1 MNLKKIQ
8 AMPFAPFHEES
19 KVRWKVTVKV
29 KEPVVDGERLLV
41 VDFLENLSCTAYRRD
56 MPSFRIVC
64 AKKSKEVKGINHE
77 GRIQQKVL
85 NCFSTPMWWYNEYV
99 LISPREEEALRRFL
113 KAEKTENHQMD
124 NLCKWIKQTRQE
136 MKKRSMEKRGELMD
150 EDYRLCP
157 EALPEGLIDY
167 IRREVLPEDRV
178 IIYKRGNVNG
188 ICTVCGTQVHARGR
202 RFTQSAYATCPNCGA
217 RVICVLE
224 DGCAFAANYIENI
237 VAVQKGTDGETVFF
251 RQWLLH
257 RDNSAR
263 WEHIEDF
270 LQETVRY
277 AIRGNKTAKW
287 QKQGKESYY
296 MRTERYELDEWTRWQ
311 DNRIYDGSYFFY
323 PTGIEEALS
332 GTAMQ
337 YADLEGYLEERGHN
351 KNPIYFLEYHARY
364 PVIEFLWK
372 AGYQNIVHNR
382 IFGMDRE
389 NRNAI
394 LWERKKLKECFK
406 FPLRILKLMPPEEW
420 SLNDIQRVNDLWE
433 KYGGKVTDTEIR
445 LVLQSKVDIQLWSRA
460 TTYANAGRILKYI
473 KNQTDKRKEKNPDKR
488 SISQNDTAQA
498 YRDYLQECEQLH
510 LDLHDKEI
518 LFPKDLTAAHNRTM
532 EQVKFEKNKA
542 DQEKFQKAVEKLEK
556 FAWGEGEFFIR
567 PAREQMELTAEGKAL
582 HHCVGGYIKRMAEGE
597 TAIFFLRKVSEPDK
611 PFYTLELQKKR
622 VIQCR
627 TEHNASYDRKPDVKK
642 FVDMWME
649 KVVKKGGKKKAKEAT
664 A

>member
-19 KVRWKVTVKV
+19 KVRWKVTV

-263 WEHIEDF
+263 WEHIENF

-287 QKQGKESYY
+287 QKQGKDSYY

-311 DNRIYDGSYFFY
+311 GNRIYDGSYFFY
-323 PTGIEEALS
+323 TGGIEEALS

-372 AGYQNIVHNR
+372 AGYRNIVHSR
-382 IFGMDRE
+382 VFGMSKE

-582 HHCVGGYIKRMAEGE
+582 HHCVGGYIKRMAEEE

-627 TEHNASYDRKPDVKK
+627 TEHNASYDRNPDVKN

-649 KVVKKGGKKKAKEAT
+649 KVVKKGGNKKAKEA
-664 A
+664 AA

>member
-8 AMPFAPFHEES
+8 AMPFAPFCEES
-19 KVRWKVTVKV
+19 GVRWKVTV
-29 KEPVVDGERLLV
+29 KEPVVDGERMLV
-41 VDFLENLSCTAYRRD
+41 VDFLENTACVSYKRET
-56 MPSFRIVC
+56 PSFRIVC
-64 AKKSKEVKGINHE
+64 GKRSREVKGITHE
-77 GRIQQKVL
+77 GKIQQKVL
-85 NCFSTPMWWYNEYV
+85 DSFRRFAGEYAI
-99 LISPREEEALRRFL
+99 ISPREEEAMRRFL
-113 KAEKTENHQMD
+113 KAEKTGNHQLD
-124 NLCKWIKQTRQE
+124 NLCKWIEQTRRE
-136 MKKRSMEKRGELMD
+136 MKKRSMEERGELMD

-167 IRREVLPEDRV
+167 IRREVLPKDRV

-188 ICTVCGTQVHARGR
+188 ICTVCGTQVRAMGR
-202 RFTQSAYATCPNCGA
+202 RFTQSTRVNCPNCGA
-217 RVICVLE
+217 RVSCVLE

-237 VAVQKGTDGETVFF
+237 VAVQKGTDGKTVFF
-251 RQWLLH
+251 RQWLLR
-257 RDNSAR
+257 RDHAAR

-270 LQETVRY
+270 LHETVRY
-277 AIRGNKTAKW
+277 AIRGAKTAKW
-287 QKQGKESYY
+287 QKQGKWNYY
-296 MRTERYELDEWTRWQ
+296 MKTERYELDEWIRWS
-311 DNRIYDGSYFFY
+311 DNRIYDGGYYFY
-323 PTGIEEALS
+323 TGGIEEALQ

-337 YADLEGYLEERGHN
+337 YADLEGYLEEKRHN
-351 KNPIYFLEYHARY
+351 RNPIYFLEYHAKY

-372 AGYQNIVHNR
+372 AGYRNIVHNR

-420 SLNDIQRVNDLWE
+420 KLDDVQRANYLW
-433 KYGGKVTDTEIR
+433 KNYGERITDAEMQMA
-445 LVLQSKVDIQLWSRA
+445 LQSRTDVQSLTGA
-460 TTYANAGRILKYI
+460 MPYAGIGKILKYI
-473 KNQTDKRKEKNPDKR
+473 QKQTEKRKEEKGHTTYTPEGIIR
-488 SISQNDTAQA
+488 A
-498 YRDYLQECEQLH
+498 YRDYLRECEQLH
-510 LDLHDKEI
+510 FDLHDREI

-556 FAWGEGEFFIR
+556 FAWSEGEFFIR
-567 PAREQMELTAEGKAL
+567 PAREQMELMAEGKAL

-627 TEHNASYDRKPDVKK
+627 TDHNASYDRNPDVKN

-649 KVVKKGGKKKAKEAT
+649 KVVLKGKKKAKEA
-664 A
+664 AA

>member
-8 AMPFAPFHEES
+8 AMPFAPFCEES
-19 KVRWKVTVKV
+19 EVRWKVTV

-41 VDFLENLSCTAYRRD
+41 VDFLKNTACNVYARNT
-56 MPSFRIVC
+56 PSFRIVC

-85 NCFSTPMWWYNEYV
+85 DCFSGSMWWNEYV

-113 KAEKTENHQMD
+113 KAEKTGNHQLD
-124 NLCKWIKQTRQE
+124 NLCTWVEQTRQE
-136 MKKRSMEKRGELMD
+136 MKKRSMEERGELMD

-157 EALPEGLIDY
+157 EALPEGMIDY
-167 IRREVLPEDRV
+167 IRREVLPKDRV

-202 RFTQSAYATCPNCGA
+202 RFTQSTRVNCPNCGA
-217 RVICVLE
+217 RVSCVLE
-224 DGCAFAANYIENI
+224 DGSAFAANYIENI
-237 VAVQKGTDGETVFF
+237 IAVQKGTDGKTVFF
-251 RQWLLH
+251 RQWLLR
-257 RDNSAR
+257 RDHTAR

-277 AIRGNKTAKW
+277 AIRGAKTAKW
-287 QKQGKESYY
+287 QKQGKDNYY
-296 MRTERYELDEWTRWQ
+296 MRTERYELDEWTRWS
-311 DNRIYDGSYFFY
+311 DNRIYDGGYYFY
-323 PTGIEEALS
+323 TGGIETALQ

-337 YADLEGYLEERGHN
+337 YADIDDYLAAERHN

-364 PVIEFLWK
+364 PVVEFLWK
-372 AGYQNIVHNR
+372 AGYRNIVHNR

-627 TEHNASYDRKPDVKK
+627 TEHNASYDRNPDVKN

-649 KVVKKGGKKKAKEAT
+649 KVVKKGGNKKAKEA
-664 A
+664 AA

>member
-19 KVRWKVTVKV
+19 KVRWKVTV

-167 IRREVLPEDRV
+167 IRREVLPKDRV
-178 IIYKRGNVNG
+178 IIYKKGNVQG
-188 ICTVCGTQVHARGR
+188 TCSVCGRKVHARGR
-202 RFTQSAYATCPNCGA
+202 RFVQGTRVNCPNCGTG
-217 RVICVLE
+217 VSCVLE
-224 DGCAFAANYIENI
+224 NGSAFASNYIENI

-372 AGYQNIVHNR
+372 AGYRNIVHNR

>member
-8 AMPFAPFHEES
+8 AMPFAPFCEES
-19 KVRWKVTVKV
+19 GVRWKVTV

-41 VDFLENLSCTAYRRD
+41 VDFLKNTACNVYARNT
-56 MPSFRIVC
+56 PSFRIVC
-64 AKKSKEVKGINHE
+64 AKKSKEVRGINHE
-77 GRIQQKVL
+77 GRMQQKVL
-85 NCFSTPMWWYNEYV
+85 DCFSGSMWWNEYV
-99 LISPREEEALRRFL
+99 LISPREEKLLQRFL
-113 KAEKTENHQMD
+113 KSTGTRNHQLD
-124 NLCKWIKQTRQE
+124 NLWKWVMQTRE
-136 MKKRSMEKRGELMD
+136 YMKTKDRKERGELMD

-157 EALPEGLIDY
+157 EALPGGLIDY
-167 IRREVLPEDRV
+167 IRREVLPKDRV

-202 RFTQSAYATCPNCGA
+202 RFTQSTRVNCPNCGA
-217 RVICVLE
+217 RVSCVLE
-224 DGCAFAANYIENI
+224 DGSAFAANYIENI
-237 VAVQKGTDGETVFF
+237 IAVQKGTDGKTVFF
-251 RQWLLH
+251 RQWLLR
-257 RDNSAR
+257 RDHTAR

-277 AIRGNKTAKW
+277 AIRGAKTAKW
-287 QKQGKESYY
+287 QKQGKDNYY
-296 MRTERYELDEWTRWQ
+296 MRTERYELDEWTRWS
-311 DNRIYDGSYFFY
+311 DNRIYDGGYYFY
-323 PTGIEEALS
+323 TGGIETALQ

-337 YADLEGYLEERGHN
+337 YADIDDYLAAERHN

-364 PVIEFLWK
+364 PVVEFLWK
-372 AGYQNIVHNR
+372 AGYRNIVHNR

-420 SLNDIQRVNDLWE
+420 NLNDIQRVNDLWE
-433 KYGGKVTDTEIR
+433 RYGGKITDTEIQ
-445 LVLQSKVDIQLWSRA
+445 LVLESKVDIQLWSGA
-460 TTYANAGRILKYI
+460 TPYANAGRILKYI
-473 KNQTDKRKEKNPDKR
+473 KNQTDKREEKNPDR
-488 SISQNDTAQA
+488 RIISQNDTARV

-510 LDLHDKEI
+510 IDLHDKEI

-532 EQVKFEKNKA
+532 EQVKFERNKA
-542 DQEKFQKAVEKLEK
+542 DQEKFQKAVEKLEN
-556 FAWGEGEFFIR
+556 FAWSEGEFFIR
-567 PAREQMELTAEGKAL
+567 PAREQMELMAEGKTL

-627 TEHNASYDRKPDVKK
+627 TEHNASYDRNPDVKN

-649 KVVKKGGKKKAKEAT
+649 KVVKKGGKKKAKEA
-664 A
+664 AA

>member
-19 KVRWKVTVKV
+19 KVRWKVTV

-372 AGYQNIVHNR
+372 AGYRNIVHNR

-627 TEHNASYDRKPDVKK
+627 TEHNASYDRNPDVKN

-649 KVVKKGGKKKAKEAT
+649 KVVKKGGKKKAKEA
-664 A
+664 AA

>member
-19 KVRWKVTVKV
+19 KVRWKVTV

-372 AGYQNIVHNR
+372 AGYRNIVHNR

-627 TEHNASYDRKPDVKK
+627 TEHNASYDRNPDVKN

-649 KVVKKGGKKKAKEAT
+649 KVVKKGGNKKAKEA
-664 A
+664 AA

>member
-1 MNLKKIQ
+1 MNLKEIQ
-8 AMPFAPFHEES
+8 AMPFAPFCEES
-19 KVRWKVTVKV
+19 GVRWKVTV

-41 VDFLENLSCTAYRRD
+41 VDFLENTACVSYKRET
-56 MPSFRIVC
+56 PSFRIVC
-64 AKKSKEVKGINHE
+64 AKKSREVKGITHE
-77 GRIQQKVL
+77 GKIQQKVL
-85 NCFSTPMWWYNEYV
+85 DSFRRFAGEYAI
-99 LISPREEEALRRFL
+99 ISPREEEAMRRFL
-113 KAEKTENHQMD
+113 KAEKTGNHQLD
-124 NLCKWIKQTRQE
+124 NLCKWIEQTRRE
-136 MKKRSMEKRGELMD
+136 MKKRSMEERGELMD

-167 IRREVLPEDRV
+167 IRREVLPKDRV

-188 ICTVCGTQVHARGR
+188 ICTVCGTQVRAMGR
-202 RFTQSAYATCPNCGA
+202 RFTQSTRVNCPNCGA
-217 RVICVLE
+217 RVSCVLE

-237 VAVQKGTDGETVFF
+237 VAVQKGTDGKTVFF
-251 RQWLLH
+251 RQWLLR
-257 RDNSAR
+257 RDHAAR

-270 LQETVRY
+270 LHETVRY
-277 AIRGNKTAKW
+277 AIRGAKTAKW
-287 QKQGKESYY
+287 QKQGKWNYY
-296 MRTERYELDEWTRWQ
+296 MKTERYELDEWIRWS
-311 DNRIYDGSYFFY
+311 DNRIYDGGYYFY
-323 PTGIEEALS
+323 TGGIEEALQ

-337 YADLEGYLEERGHN
+337 YADLEGYLEEKRHN
-351 KNPIYFLEYHARY
+351 RNPIYFLEYHAKY

-372 AGYQNIVHNR
+372 AGYRNIVHNR

-420 SLNDIQRVNDLWE
+420 KLDDVQRANYLW
-433 KYGGKVTDTEIR
+433 KNYGERITDAEMQMA
-445 LVLQSKVDIQLWSRA
+445 LQSRTDVQSLTGA
-460 TTYANAGRILKYI
+460 MPYAGIGKILKYI
-473 KNQTDKRKEKNPDKR
+473 QKQTEKRKEEKGHTTYTPEGIIR
-488 SISQNDTAQA
+488 A
-498 YRDYLQECEQLH
+498 YRDYLRECEQLH
-510 LDLHDKEI
+510 FDLHDREI

-556 FAWGEGEFFIR
+556 FAWSEGEFFIR

-627 TEHNASYDRKPDVKK
+627 TDHNASYDRNPDVKN

-649 KVVKKGGKKKAKEAT
+649 KVVLKGKKKAKEA
-664 A
+664 AA

>member
-8 AMPFAPFHEES
+8 AMPFAPFCEES
-19 KVRWKVTVKV
+19 GVRWKVTV

-41 VDFLENLSCTAYRRD
+41 VDFLENTACNVYARNT
-56 MPSFRIVC
+56 PSFRIVC
-64 AKKSKEVKGINHE
+64 AKKSKEVRGINHE

-85 NCFSTPMWWYNEYV
+85 DCFSGSMWWNGYV

-124 NLCKWIKQTRQE
+124 NLCKWIEQTRQE
-136 MKKRSMEKRGELMD
+136 MKKRSMEERGELMD

-167 IRREVLPEDRV
+167 IRREVLPKDRV
-178 IIYKRGNVNG
+178 IIYKKGNVNG
-188 ICTVCGTQVHARGR
+188 ICTVCGTQVHAMGR

-217 RVICVLE
+217 RVPCVLE

-263 WEHIEDF
+263 WEHIENF

-287 QKQGKESYY
+287 QKQGKDSYY

-311 DNRIYDGSYFFY
+311 DNRMYDGSYFFY
-323 PTGIEEALS
+323 TGGIEEALS

-351 KNPIYFLEYHARY
+351 RNPIYFLEYHAKY

-372 AGYQNIVHNR
+372 AGYRNIVHNR

-406 FPLRILKLMPPEEW
+406 FPLRILKLMPPEKW
-420 SLNDIQRVNDLWE
+420 SLNDIQRINDLW
-433 KYGGKVTDTEIR
+433 KSYGGKITDDEIR

-627 TEHNASYDRKPDVKK
+627 TEHNASYDRNPDVKN

-649 KVVKKGGKKKAKEAT
+649 KVVKKGGNKKAKEA
-664 A
+664 AA

>member
-19 KVRWKVTVKV
+19 KVRWKVTV

-372 AGYQNIVHNR
+372 AGYLNIVHNR

>member
-19 KVRWKVTVKV
+19 KVRWKVTV

-372 AGYQNIVHNR
+372 AGYRNIVHNR

-627 TEHNASYDRKPDVKK
+627 TEHNASYDRNRDVKN

-649 KVVKKGGKKKAKEAT
+649 KVVKKGGNKKAKEA
-664 A
+664 AA

>member
-1 MNLKKIQ
+1 MKLKKIQ

-19 KVRWKVTVKV
+19 KVRWKVTVK
-29 KEPVVDGERLLV
+29 EPVADGERLLV

-372 AGYQNIVHNR
+372 AGYRNIVHNR

-627 TEHNASYDRKPDVKK
+627 TEHNASYDRNPDVKN

-649 KVVKKGGKKKAKEAT
+649 KVVKKGGNKKAKEA
-664 A
+664 AA

>member
-19 KVRWKVTVKV
+19 KVRWKVTV

-372 AGYQNIVHNR
+372 AGYRNIVHNR

-556 FAWGEGEFFIR
+556 FAWSEGEFFIR

-627 TEHNASYDRKPDVKK
+627 TEHNASYDRNQDVKN

-649 KVVKKGGKKKAKEAT
+649 KVVKKGGKKKAKEA
-664 A
+664 AA

>member
-19 KVRWKVTVKV
+19 KVRWKVTV

-372 AGYQNIVHNR
+372 AGYRNIVHNR

-582 HHCVGGYIKRMAEGE
+582 HHCVGGYIRDMAEE
-597 TAIFFLRKVSEPDK
+597 KTAIFFLRKANEPDK

-627 TEHNASYDRKPDVKK
+627 TEHNASYDRNQDVKN

-649 KVVKKGGKKKAKEAT
+649 KVVKKGGKKKAKEA
-664 A
+664 AA

>member
-1 MNLKKIQ
+1 MDLKKIQ
-8 AMPFAPFHEES
+8 AMPFAPFRRES
-19 KVRWKVTVKV
+19 MERWRVTV

-41 VDFLENLSCTAYRRD
+41 VDFLENTACVSYKRET
-56 MPSFRIVC
+56 PSFRIVC
-64 AKKSKEVKGINHE
+64 GKKSREVKGITHE
-77 GRIQQKVL
+77 GKIQQKVL
-85 NCFSTPMWWYNEYV
+85 DSFRRFAGEYAM
-99 LISPREEEALRRFL
+99 ISPREEEALRRFL
-113 KAEKTENHQMD
+113 KAEKTGNHQLD
-124 NLCKWIKQTRQE
+124 NLCKWIEQTRQE
-136 MKKRSMEKRGELMD
+136 MKKRSMEERGELMD

-188 ICTVCGTQVHARGR
+188 ICTVCGTQVRAMGR

-217 RVICVLE
+217 RVSCVLE

-237 VAVQKGTDGETVFF
+237 VAVQKGTDGKTVFF
-251 RQWLLH
+251 RQWLLR
-257 RDNSAR
+257 RDHTAR

-277 AIRGNKTAKW
+277 AIRGAKTAKW
-287 QKQGKESYY
+287 QKEGKWNYY
-296 MRTERYELDEWTRWQ
+296 MKTERYELDEWTRWS
-311 DNRIYDGSYFFY
+311 DNRIYDGGYYFY
-323 PTGIEEALS
+323 TGGIETALS

-337 YADLEGYLEERGHN
+337 YADLDGYLAAERPN

-372 AGYQNIVHNR
+372 AGYRNIVHNR

-420 SLNDIQRVNDLWE
+420 KLDDVQRANYLW
-433 KYGGKVTDTEIR
+433 KNYGERITDAEMR
-445 LVLQSKVDIQLWSRA
+445 MALQSRTDVQNLTGA
-460 TTYANAGRILKYI
+460 MPYAGIGKILKYI
-473 KNQTDKRKEKNPDKR
+473 QKQTEKRKEEKGHTTYTLEGIIR
-488 SISQNDTAQA
+488 A
-498 YRDYLQECEQLH
+498 YRDYLRECEQLH
-510 LDLHDKEI
+510 FDLHDREI
-518 LFPKDLTAAHNRTM
+518 LFPKDLVAAHDRTM
-532 EQVKFEKNKA
+532 EQVEFEKNKA

-556 FAWGEGEFFIR
+556 FAWSEGEFFIR

-582 HHCVGGYIKRMAEGE
+582 HHCVGGYIRDMAEGE

-649 KVVKKGGKKKAKEAT
+649 KVVKKGGKKKAKEA
-664 A
+664 AA

>member
-8 AMPFAPFHEES
+8 AMPFAPFCEES
-19 KVRWKVTVKV
+19 GVRWKVTV

-41 VDFLENLSCTAYRRD
+41 VDFLKNTACNVYARNT
-56 MPSFRIVC
+56 PSFRIVC
-64 AKKSKEVKGINHE
+64 AKKSKEVRGINHE
-77 GRIQQKVL
+77 GRMQQKVL
-85 NCFSTPMWWYNEYV
+85 DCFSGSMWWNEYV
-99 LISPREEEALRRFL
+99 LISPREEKLLQRFL
-113 KAEKTENHQMD
+113 KSTGTRNHQLD
-124 NLCKWIKQTRQE
+124 NLWKWVMQTRE
-136 MKKRSMEKRGELMD
+136 YMKTKDRKERGELMD

-157 EALPEGLIDY
+157 EALPGGMIDY
-167 IRREVLPEDRV
+167 IRREVLPKDRV

-202 RFTQSAYATCPNCGA
+202 RFTQSAHATCPNCGA
-217 RVICVLE
+217 RVSCVLE
-224 DGCAFAANYIENI
+224 DGCAFAANYIENV
-237 VAVQKGTDGETVFF
+237 VAVQKGTDGKTVFF
-251 RQWLLH
+251 RQWLLR
-257 RDNSAR
+257 RDHTAR

-277 AIRGNKTAKW
+277 AIRGTKTAKW
-287 QKQGKESYY
+287 QKQGKWNYY
-296 MRTERYELDEWTRWQ
+296 MKTERYELDEWTRWS
-311 DNRIYDGSYFFY
+311 DNRIYDGGYYFY
-323 PTGIEEALS
+323 TGGIETALQ

-337 YADLEGYLEERGHN
+337 YADIDDYLAAERHN

-372 AGYQNIVHNR
+372 AGYRNIVHSR
-382 IFGMDRE
+382 VFGMSKE

-420 SLNDIQRVNDLWE
+420 KLDDVKRVNDIWE
-433 KYGGKVTDTEIR
+433 RYGGKITDTEIQ
-445 LVLQSKVDIQLWSRA
+445 LVLESKVDIQLWSRA

-627 TEHNASYDRKPDVKK
+627 TEHNASYDRNPDVKN

-649 KVVKKGGKKKAKEAT
+649 KVVKKGGNKKAKEA
-664 A
+664 AA

>member
-19 KVRWKVTVKV
+19 KVRWKVTV

-372 AGYQNIVHNR
+372 AGYRNIVHNR

-582 HHCVGGYIKRMAEGE
+582 HHCVGGYIRRMAEGE
-597 TAIFFLRKVSEPDK
+597 TAIFFLRKANEPDK
-611 PFYTLELQKKR
+611 PFYTLELQKQR

-627 TEHNASYDRKPDVKK
+627 TEHNASYDRNTDVKK

-649 KVVKKGGKKKAKEAT
+649 KVVKKGGKKKAKEA
-664 A
+664 AA

>member
-19 KVRWKVTVKV
+19 KVRWKVTV

-372 AGYQNIVHNR
+372 AGYRNIVHNR

-649 KVVKKGGKKKAKEAT
+649 KVVKKGGNKKAKEA
-664 A
+664 AA

>member
-8 AMPFAPFHEES
+8 AMPFAPFRRES
-19 KVRWKVTVKV
+19 MERWRVTV

-372 AGYQNIVHNR
+372 AGYRNIVHNR

-627 TEHNASYDRKPDVKK
+627 TEHNASYDRNPDVKN

-649 KVVKKGGKKKAKEAT
+649 KVVKKGGNKKAQEA
-664 A
+664 AA

>member
-19 KVRWKVTVKV
+19 KVRWKVTV

-372 AGYQNIVHNR
+372 AGYRNIVHNR
-382 IFGMDRE
+382 VFGMSKE

-394 LWERKKLKECFK
+394 RWERKKLRDCFK

-433 KYGGKVTDTEIR
+433 RYGGKITDTEIR

-460 TTYANAGRILKYI
+460 TAYASVGKILKYI
-473 KNQTDKRKEKNPDKR
+473 QKQTEKRKEENPDRRNVSKDESAR
-488 SISQNDTAQA
+488 I

-532 EQVKFEKNKA
+532 EQVKFERNKA

-556 FAWGEGEFFIR
+556 FAWSEGEFFIR
-567 PAREQMELTAEGKAL
+567 PAREQMELMAEGKAL

-649 KVVKKGGKKKAKEAT
+649 KVVKKGGKKKAKEA
-664 A
+664 AA

>member
-19 KVRWKVTVKV
+19 KVRWKVTV

-99 LISPREEEALRRFL
+99 LVSPREEEALRRFL

-372 AGYQNIVHNR
+372 AGYRNIVHNR

-582 HHCVGGYIKRMAEGE
+582 HHCVGGYIRDMAEE
-597 TAIFFLRKVSEPDK
+597 KTAIFFLRKANEPDK

-627 TEHNASYDRKPDVKK
+627 TEHNASYDRNPDVKN

-649 KVVKKGGKKKAKEAT
+649 KVVKKGGKKKAKEA
-664 A
+664 AA

>member
-1 MNLKKIQ
+1 MDLKKIQ
-8 AMPFAPFHEES
+8 AMPFAPFRRES
-19 KVRWKVTVKV
+19 MERWKVTV

-41 VDFLENLSCTAYRRD
+41 VDFLENTACVSYKRET
-56 MPSFRIVC
+56 PSFRIVC
-64 AKKSKEVKGINHE
+64 GKKSGEVKGITHE
-77 GRIQQKVL
+77 GKVQQKVL
-85 NCFSTPMWWYNEYV
+85 DSFRRFAGEYAI
-99 LISPREEEALRRFL
+99 ISPREEEALRRFL
-113 KAEKTENHQMD
+113 KAEKTGNHQLD
-124 NLCKWIKQTRQE
+124 NLCTWVEQTRQE
-136 MKKRSMEKRGELMD
+136 MKKRSMEERGELMD

-157 EALPEGLIDY
+157 EALPEGMIDY
-167 IRREVLPEDRV
+167 IRREVLPKDRV

-188 ICTVCGTQVHARGR
+188 ICTVCGTQVRAMGR

-217 RVICVLE
+217 RVSCVLE

-277 AIRGNKTAKW
+277 AIRGDKTAKW

-337 YADLEGYLEERGHN
+337 YADLEGYLEEKGHN
-351 KNPIYFLEYHARY
+351 RNPIYFLEYHAKY
-364 PVIEFLWK
+364 PVVEFLWK
-372 AGYQNIVHNR
+372 AGYRNIVHNR
-382 IFGMDRE
+382 IFGMDKE

-420 SLNDIQRVNDLWE
+420 KLDDVKRANYLW
-433 KYGGKVTDTEIR
+433 KNYGERITDAEMQTA
-445 LVLQSKVDIQLWSRA
+445 LQSRTDVQNLTGA
-460 TTYANAGRILKYI
+460 MPYAGIGKILKYI
-473 KNQTDKRKEKNPDKR
+473 QKQTEKRKGEER
-488 SISQNDTAQA
+488 DTTYTPEGIIRA
-498 YRDYLQECEQLH
+498 YRDYLRECEQLH
-510 LDLHDKEI
+510 FDLHDREI
-518 LFPKDLTAAHNRTM
+518 LFPKDLVAAHDRTM
-532 EQVKFEKNKA
+532 KQIAFEKNKA

-556 FAWGEGEFFIR
+556 FAWSEGDFFIR

-627 TEHNASYDRKPDVKK
+627 TEHNASYDRNTDVKK
-642 FVDMWME
+642 FVDMWIE
-649 KVVKKGGKKKAKEAT
+649 KIVKKGGKKKAKEA
-664 A
+664 AA

>member
-8 AMPFAPFHEES
+8 AMPFAPFCEES
-19 KVRWKVTVKV
+19 GVRWKVTV

-41 VDFLENLSCTAYRRD
+41 VDFLENTACVSYKRET
-56 MPSFRIVC
+56 PSFRIVC
-64 AKKSKEVKGINHE
+64 AKKSREVKGITHE
-77 GRIQQKVL
+77 GKIQQKVL
-85 NCFSTPMWWYNEYV
+85 DSFRRFAGEYAI
-99 LISPREEEALRRFL
+99 ISPREEEALRRFL
-113 KAEKTENHQMD
+113 KAEKTGNHQLD
-124 NLCKWIKQTRQE
+124 NLQKWVSQTIEYIKTKAR
-136 MKKRSMEKRGELMD
+136 KDRGELMD

-157 EALPEGLIDY
+157 EALPEGMIDY

-178 IIYKRGNVNG
+178 IIYKKGNVQG
-188 ICTVCGTQVHARGR
+188 TCSVCGRKVYARDR
-202 RFTQSAYATCPNCGA
+202 RFVQGTRVNCPSCGT
-217 RVICVLE
+217 RVSCVLE
-224 DGCAFAANYIENI
+224 NGCAFASNYIENI

-323 PTGIEEALS
+323 TGGIEEALS

-337 YADLEGYLEERGHN
+337 YADLEGYLEEKGHN
-351 KNPIYFLEYHARY
+351 RNPIYFLEYHAKY
-364 PVIEFLWK
+364 PVMEFLWK
-372 AGYQNIVHNR
+372 AGYRNIVHNR
-382 IFGMDRE
+382 IFGMDKE

-420 SLNDIQRVNDLWE
+420 KLDDVQRANYLW
-433 KYGGKVTDTEIR
+433 KNYGERITDAEMQTA
-445 LVLQSKVDIQLWSRA
+445 LQSRTDVQSLTGA
-460 TTYANAGRILKYI
+460 MPYAGIGRILKYI
-473 KNQTDKRKEKNPDKR
+473 KKQTEKRKGEER
-488 SISQNDTAQA
+488 DTTYTPEGMIRT
-498 YRDYLQECEQLH
+498 YRDYLRECEQLH
-510 LDLHDKEI
+510 FDLHDREI
-518 LFPKDLTAAHNRTM
+518 LFPKDLVAAHDRTM
-532 EQVKFEKNKA
+532 KQIAFEKNKA

-556 FAWGEGEFFIR
+556 FAWSEGEFFIR

-582 HHCVGGYIKRMAEGE
+582 HHCVGGYIRDMAEGE

-627 TEHNASYDRKPDVKK
+627 TEHNASYDRKPDVKN

-649 KVVKKGGKKKAKEAT
+649 KVVRKGGNKKAKEA
-664 A
+664 AA

>member
-19 KVRWKVTVKV
+19 KVRWKVTV

-77 GRIQQKVL
+77 GRMQQKVL

-372 AGYQNIVHNR
+372 AGYRNIVHNR

-394 LWERKKLKECFK
+394 RWERKKLKECFK

>member
-8 AMPFAPFHEES
+8 AMPFAPFCEES
-19 KVRWKVTVKV
+19 GVRWKVTV

-136 MKKRSMEKRGELMD
+136 MKKRSMEERGELMD

-157 EALPEGLIDY
+157 EALPEGLINY
-167 IRREVLPEDRV
+167 IRREVLPNDRV

-323 PTGIEEALS
+323 TGGIEEALR

-351 KNPIYFLEYHARY
+351 RNPIYFLEYHAKY

-372 AGYQNIVHNR
+372 AGYRNIVHNR

-518 LFPKDLTAAHNRTM
+518 LFPKDLTAAHSRTM

>member
-19 KVRWKVTVKV
+19 GVRWRVTV

-56 MPSFRIVC
+56 MPSFRVVC

-85 NCFSTPMWWYNEYV
+85 DCFSTPMWWYNEYV
-99 LISPREEEALRRFL
+99 LISPREEKLLQRFL
-113 KAEKTENHQMD
+113 KSTETGNHQMD
-124 NLCKWIKQTRQE
+124 NLCTWIKQTRQE
-136 MKKRSMEKRGELMD
+136 MKKRSMEERGELMD

-157 EALPEGLIDY
+157 EALPEGMIDY

-178 IIYKRGNVNG
+178 IIYKKGNVQG
-188 ICTVCGTQVHARGR
+188 TCSVCGRKVHARGR
-202 RFTQSAYATCPNCGA
+202 RFVQGTRVNCPNCGTG
-217 RVICVLE
+217 VSCVLE
-224 DGCAFAANYIENI
+224 NGSAFASNYIENI

-372 AGYQNIVHNR
+372 AGYRNIVHNR

-445 LVLQSKVDIQLWSRA
+445 LVLESKVDIQLWSRA

-556 FAWGEGEFFIR
+556 FAWSEGEFFIR

-627 TEHNASYDRKPDVKK
+627 TEHNASYDRNQDVKN

-649 KVVKKGGKKKAKEAT
+649 KVVKKGGKKKAKEA
-664 A
+664 AA

>member
-19 KVRWKVTVKV
+19 KVRWKVTV

-323 PTGIEEALS
+323 TGGIEEALS

-372 AGYQNIVHNR
+372 AGYRNIVHNR

-420 SLNDIQRVNDLWE
+420 SLNDIQRVNDLW
-433 KYGGKVTDTEIR
+433 KNYGERITDAEMR
-445 LVLQSKVDIQLWSRA
+445 MALQSRTDVQNLTGA
-460 TTYANAGRILKYI
+460 MPYAGIGKILKYI
-473 KNQTDKRKEKNPDKR
+473 QKQTEKRKEEKGHTTYTPEGIIR
-488 SISQNDTAQA
+488 A
-498 YRDYLQECEQLH
+498 YRDYLRECEQLH
-510 LDLHDKEI
+510 FDLHDREI

-542 DQEKFQKAVEKLEK
+542 DQEKFQKAVEKLEN
-556 FAWGEGEFFIR
+556 FAWSEGEFFIR

-582 HHCVGGYIKRMAEGE
+582 HHCVGGYIRDMAEE
-597 TAIFFLRKVSEPDK
+597 KTAIFFLRKVSEPDK

-627 TEHNASYDRKPDVKK
+627 TEHNASYDRNPDVKN

-649 KVVKKGGKKKAKEAT
+649 KVVLKGKKKAKEA
-664 A
+664 AA

>member
-19 KVRWKVTVKV
+19 KVRWKVTVK
-29 KEPVVDGERLLV
+29 EPVVDGERLLV
-41 VDFLENLSCTAYRRD
+41 VYFLENLSCTAYRRD

-157 EALPEGLIDY
+157 EALPERLIDY

-372 AGYQNIVHNR
+372 AGYRNIVHNR

-627 TEHNASYDRKPDVKK
+627 TEHNASYDRNPDVKN

-649 KVVKKGGKKKAKEAT
+649 KVVKKGGNKKAKEA
-664 A
+664 AA

>member
-19 KVRWKVTVKV
+19 KVRWKVTV

-157 EALPEGLIDY
+157 EALPERLIDY

-372 AGYQNIVHNR
+372 AGYRNIVHNR

-510 LDLHDKEI
+510 LDLHDREI

-532 EQVKFEKNKA
+532 EQVKFERNKA

-556 FAWGEGEFFIR
+556 FAWSEGEFFIR

-582 HHCVGGYIKRMAEGE
+582 HHCVGGYIRDMAEE
-597 TAIFFLRKVSEPDK
+597 KTAIFFLRKANEPDK

-627 TEHNASYDRKPDVKK
+627 TEHNASYDRNPDVKN

-649 KVVKKGGKKKAKEAT
+649 KVVKKGGKKKAKEA
-664 A
+664 AA

>member
-19 KVRWKVTVKV
+19 KVRWKVTV

-323 PTGIEEALS
+323 PTDIEEALS

-372 AGYQNIVHNR
+372 AGYRNIVHNR

-627 TEHNASYDRKPDVKK
+627 TEHNASYDRNPDVKN

-649 KVVKKGGKKKAKEAT
+649 KVVKKGGNKKAKEA
-664 A
+664 AA

>member
-8 AMPFAPFHEES
+8 AMPFAPFRRES
-19 KVRWKVTVKV
+19 MERWRVTV
-29 KEPVVDGERLLV
+29 KEPVVDGERMLV
-41 VDFLENLSCTAYRRD
+41 VDFLENTACVSYKRET
-56 MPSFRIVC
+56 PSFRIVC
-64 AKKSKEVKGINHE
+64 GKKSREVKGITHE
-77 GRIQQKVL
+77 GKIQQKVL
-85 NCFSTPMWWYNEYV
+85 DSFRRFAGEYAM
-99 LISPREEEALRRFL
+99 ISPREEEALRRFL
-113 KAEKTENHQMD
+113 KAEKTGNHQLD
-124 NLCKWIKQTRQE
+124 NLCTWVEQTRQE
-136 MKKRSMEKRGELMD
+136 MKKRSMGERGELMD

-157 EALPEGLIDY
+157 EALPEGMIDY

-178 IIYKRGNVNG
+178 IIYKKGNVQG
-188 ICTVCGTQVHARGR
+188 TCSVCGRKVHARGR
-202 RFTQSAYATCPNCGA
+202 RFVQGTRVNCPNCGTG
-217 RVICVLE
+217 VSCVLE
-224 DGCAFAANYIENI
+224 NGSAFASNYIENI

-277 AIRGNKTAKW
+277 AIRGNKTAK
-287 QKQGKESYY
+287 
-296 MRTERYELDEWTRWQ
+296 WTRWQ

-372 AGYQNIVHNR
+372 AGYRNIVHSR
-382 IFGMDRE
+382 VFGMSKE

-420 SLNDIQRVNDLWE
+420 KLDDVQRANYLW
-433 KYGGKVTDTEIR
+433 KNYGERITDAEMQTA
-445 LVLQSKVDIQLWSRA
+445 LQSRTDVQSLTGA
-460 TTYANAGRILKYI
+460 MPYAGIGKILKYI
-473 KNQTDKRKEKNPDKR
+473 QKQTEKRKEEKGHTTYTPKGIIR
-488 SISQNDTAQA
+488 A
-498 YRDYLQECEQLH
+498 YRDYLRECEQLH
-510 LDLHDKEI
+510 FDLHDREI
-518 LFPKDLTAAHNRTM
+518 LFPKDLVAAHDRTM
-532 EQVKFEKNKA
+532 KQIAFEKNKA

-556 FAWGEGEFFIR
+556 FAWSEGEFFIR

-627 TEHNASYDRKPDVKK
+627 TEHNASYDRNQDVKN

-649 KVVKKGGKKKAKEAT
+649 KVVKKGGNKKAKEA
-664 A
+664 AA

>member
-19 KVRWKVTVKV
+19 GVRWRVTV

-56 MPSFRIVC
+56 MPSFRVVC

-85 NCFSTPMWWYNEYV
+85 DCFSTPMWWYNEYV
-99 LISPREEEALRRFL
+99 LISPREEKLLQRFL
-113 KAEKTENHQMD
+113 KSTETGNHQMD
-124 NLCKWIKQTRQE
+124 NLCTWIKQTRQE
-136 MKKRSMEKRGELMD
+136 MKKRSMEERGELMD

-157 EALPEGLIDY
+157 EALPEGMIDY
-167 IRREVLPEDRV
+167 IRRDVLPEDRV
-178 IIYKRGNVNG
+178 IIYKKGNVQG
-188 ICTVCGTQVHARGR
+188 TCSVCGRKVHARDR
-202 RFTQSAYATCPNCGA
+202 RFVQGTRVNCPSCGT
-217 RVICVLE
+217 RVSCVLE
-224 DGCAFAANYIENI
+224 NGSVFASNYIENI

-351 KNPIYFLEYHARY
+351 RNPIYFLEYHEKY

-372 AGYQNIVHNR
+372 AGYRNIVHNR

-394 LWERKKLKECFK
+394 
-406 FPLRILKLMPPEEW
+406 
-420 SLNDIQRVNDLWE
+420 
-433 KYGGKVTDTEIR
+433 
-445 LVLQSKVDIQLWSRA
+445 
-460 TTYANAGRILKYI
+460 
-473 KNQTDKRKEKNPDKR
+473 
-488 SISQNDTAQA
+488 
-498 YRDYLQECEQLH
+498 H
-510 LDLHDKEI
+510 
-518 LFPKDLTAAHNRTM
+518 
-532 EQVKFEKNKA
+532 
-542 DQEKFQKAVEKLEK
+542 
-556 FAWGEGEFFIR
+556 
-567 PAREQMELTAEGKAL
+567 
-582 HHCVGGYIKRMAEGE
+582 
-597 TAIFFLRKVSEPDK
+597 
-611 PFYTLELQKKR
+611 
-622 VIQCR
+622 
-627 TEHNASYDRKPDVKK
+627 
-642 FVDMWME
+642 
-649 KVVKKGGKKKAKEAT
+649 
-664 A
+664 

>member
-19 KVRWKVTVKV
+19 GVRWKVTV

-372 AGYQNIVHNR
+372 AGYRNIVHNR

-518 LFPKDLTAAHNRTM
+518 LFPKDLTAAHSRTM

-556 FAWGEGEFFIR
+556 FAWSEGEFFIR
-567 PAREQMELTAEGKAL
+567 PAREQMELTAEGKDL
-582 HHCVGGYIKRMAEGE
+582 HHCVGGYIRDMAEE
-597 TAIFFLRKVSEPDK
+597 KTAIFFLRKVSEPDK

-627 TEHNASYDRKPDVKK
+627 TEHNASYDRKPDVKN

-649 KVVKKGGKKKAKEAT
+649 KIVKKGGNKKAKEA
-664 A
+664 AA

>member
-8 AMPFAPFHEES
+8 AMPFAPFRRES
-19 KVRWKVTVKV
+19 MERWRVTV

-41 VDFLENLSCTAYRRD
+41 VDFLENTACVSYKRET
-56 MPSFRIVC
+56 PSFRIVC
-64 AKKSKEVKGINHE
+64 AKKSREVKGITHE
-77 GRIQQKVL
+77 GKIQQKVL
-85 NCFSTPMWWYNEYV
+85 DSFWRFTGEYAM
-99 LISPREEEALRRFL
+99 ISPREEEALRRFL
-113 KAEKTENHQMD
+113 KAEKTGNHQLD
-124 NLCKWIKQTRQE
+124 NLYTWIKQTRRE
-136 MKKRSMEKRGELMD
+136 MKKRSMEERGELMD

-157 EALPEGLIDY
+157 EALPEGLINY
-167 IRREVLPEDRV
+167 IRREVLPKDRV
-178 IIYKRGNVNG
+178 IIYKKGNVNG
-188 ICTVCGTQVHARGR
+188 ICTVCGTQVRAMGR

-217 RVICVLE
+217 RVSCVLE
-224 DGCAFAANYIENI
+224 DGSSFAANYIENV
-237 VAVQKGTDGETVFF
+237 VAVQKGTDGKTVFF

-287 QKQGKESYY
+287 QKQGKWNYY
-296 MRTERYELDEWTRWQ
+296 MKTERYELDEWTRWSN
-311 DNRIYDGSYFFY
+311 NRIYDGGYYFY
-323 PTGIEEALS
+323 TGGIEEALQ

-337 YADLEGYLEERGHN
+337 YADLDGYLTAERHS
-351 KNPIYFLEYHARY
+351 KNPIYFLKYHAKY

-372 AGYQNIVHNR
+372 AGYRNIVHNR

-420 SLNDIQRVNDLWE
+420 KLDDVKRANYLW
-433 KYGGKVTDTEIR
+433 KNYGERITDAEMQTA
-445 LVLQSKVDIQLWSRA
+445 LQSRTDVQSLTGA
-460 TTYANAGRILKYI
+460 MPYAGIGKILKYI
-473 KNQTDKRKEKNPDKR
+473 QKQTEKRKGEER
-488 SISQNDTAQA
+488 DTTYTLEGIIRA

-510 LDLHDKEI
+510 FDLHDREI
-518 LFPKDLTAAHNRTM
+518 LFPKDLVAAHDRTM
-532 EQVKFEKNKA
+532 KQIAFEKNKA
-542 DQEKFQKAVEKLEK
+542 DQEKFQKAVEKLEN
-556 FAWGEGEFFIR
+556 FAWSEGEFFIR

-582 HHCVGGYIKRMAEGE
+582 HHCVGGYIRRMAEGE
-597 TAIFFLRKVSEPDK
+597 TAIFFLRKANEPDK

-627 TEHNASYDRKPDVKK
+627 TEHNASYVNNPDVKK

-649 KVVKKGGKKKAKEAT
+649 KIVKKGGKKKAKEA
-664 A
+664 AA

>member
-8 AMPFAPFHEES
+8 AMPFAPFRRES
-19 KVRWKVTVKV
+19 MERWRVTV
-29 KEPVVDGERLLV
+29 KEPVVDGERMLV
-41 VDFLENLSCTAYRRD
+41 VDFLENTACVSYKRET
-56 MPSFRIVC
+56 PSFRIVC
-64 AKKSKEVKGINHE
+64 GKKSREVKGITHE
-77 GRIQQKVL
+77 GKIQQKVL
-85 NCFSTPMWWYNEYV
+85 DSFRRFAGEYAM
-99 LISPREEEALRRFL
+99 ISPREEEALRRFL
-113 KAEKTENHQMD
+113 KAEKTGNHQLD
-124 NLCKWIKQTRQE
+124 NLCTWVEQTRQE

-157 EALPEGLIDY
+157 EALPEGMIDY
-167 IRREVLPEDRV
+167 IRREVLPKDRV

-188 ICTVCGTQVHARGR
+188 ICTVCGTQVRAMGR
-202 RFTQSAYATCPNCGA
+202 RFTQSTRVNCPNCGA
-217 RVICVLE
+217 RVSCVLE

-263 WEHIEDF
+263 WEHIENF

-323 PTGIEEALS
+323 TGGIEEALS

-337 YADLEGYLEERGHN
+337 YADLEGYLEEGGYRN
-351 KNPIYFLEYHARY
+351 AIYFLEYHAKY

-372 AGYQNIVHNR
+372 TGYRNIVHNR

-420 SLNDIQRVNDLWE
+420 KLDDVKRANYLW
-433 KYGGKVTDTEIR
+433 KNYGERITDAEMR
-445 LVLQSKVDIQLWSRA
+445 MALQSRTDVQSLTGA
-460 TTYANAGRILKYI
+460 MPYAGIGKILKYI
-473 KNQTDKRKEKNPDKR
+473 QKQTEKRKGEER
-488 SISQNDTAQA
+488 DTTYTPEGMIRT
-498 YRDYLQECEQLH
+498 YRDYLRECEQLH
-510 LDLHDKEI
+510 FDLHDREI
-518 LFPKDLTAAHNRTM
+518 LFPKDLVAAHDRTM
-532 EQVKFEKNKA
+532 KQIAFEKNKA
-542 DQEKFQKAVEKLEK
+542 DREKFQKAVEKLEK
-556 FAWGEGEFFIR
+556 FAWSEGEFFIR

-597 TAIFFLRKVSEPDK
+597 TAIFFLRKANEPDK

-627 TEHNASYDRKPDVKK
+627 TEHNASYDRDPDVKN

-649 KVVKKGGKKKAKEAT
+649 KVVKKGGKKKAKEA
-664 A
+664 AA